1 MIFPFS
7 GGKPGFGQ
15 AEKSVKTSG
24 SQTSAAQRGGGV
36 AQELGGGGGEGVG
49 RGRMKI
55 RVVLDSV
62 RDQNLKQ
69 MKQLNAA
76 IFPVKYQV
84 SSSRSKVFPFSD
96 KHHNFFLRTRKAA
109 RKISMPLRLIC

>member
-1 MIFPFS
+1 MEAS
-7 GGKPGFGQ
+7 RR
-15 AEKSVKTSG
+15 S
-24 SQTSAAQRGGGV
+24 SA
-36 AQELGGGGGEGVG
+36 GGEGVG

>member
-1 MIFPFS
+1 MEAS
-7 GGKPGFGQ
+7 RR
-15 AEKSVKTSG
+15 S
-24 SQTSAAQRGGGV
+24 SA
-36 AQELGGGGGEGVG
+36 GGGEGVG

-84 SSSRSKVFPFSD
+84 SSSRSKIFPFSD
-96 KHHNFFLRTRKAA
+96 KHHIFFLQTGKAA
-109 RKISMPLRLIC
+109 RKTSLPLRLIC